1 MPVWRS
7 ARHEVMEKGEPSC
20 SLGHLQPAR
29 SPYLVQPRA
38 AVAILQGG
46 QRRLL
51 ALGRPA
57 RTGEDVEGLEGG
69 SARYQEKAR
78 VRTGGA
84 GGGVGPGYECACS
97 VGAREVP
104 GGGGGRGRKEW
115 G

>member
-1 MPVWRS
+1 MLVWRPE
-7 ARHEVMEKGEPSC
+7 RHEVMEKDEPSC
-20 SLGHLQPAR
+20 SLAHLQPAR
-29 SPYLVQPRA
+29 PPYLVQLRV

-46 QRRLL
+46 QRRIL

-57 RTGEDVEGLEGG
+57 RAGEDVEELEGG
-69 SARYQEKAR
+69 SARYQGKAR
-78 VRTGGA
+78 VRTDGG